1 MIFFWWLVFF
11 VIFQRLVELFIAKR
25 NAAILFAKGAK
36 ETDSIGYRYIVA
48 MHVCFFISLILENN
62 LLSRTLNKYWY
73 IFFGLF
79 AAAQVLRY
87 WSIISLGH
95 FWNTRI
101 IVLKGSGLVS
111 KGPYKYLSHPNYIAV
126 VTELAAIPLIFSCY
140 ITAIVFSI
148 LNLFVLRRRIRIEK
162 EALNDLTPVP

>member
-1 MIFFWWLVFF
+1 MSFFWWLVLF

-25 NAAILFAKGAK
+25 NAAIMFAKGAK
-36 ETDSIGYRYIVA
+36 ETDRTGYRYIAA
-48 MHVCFFISLILENN
+48 MHVCFFISLMLEEN
-62 LLSRTLNKYWY
+62 LLKPTLNPYWY

-79 AAAQVLRY
+79 ASAQILRY

-101 IVLKGSGLVS
+101 IVLKGSALVR

-126 VTELAAIPLIFSCY
+126 VTELAAIPLMFSCF

-148 LNLFVLRRRIRIEK
+148 LNLFVLKRRIRIE
-162 EALNDLTPVP
+162 EESLTPSR